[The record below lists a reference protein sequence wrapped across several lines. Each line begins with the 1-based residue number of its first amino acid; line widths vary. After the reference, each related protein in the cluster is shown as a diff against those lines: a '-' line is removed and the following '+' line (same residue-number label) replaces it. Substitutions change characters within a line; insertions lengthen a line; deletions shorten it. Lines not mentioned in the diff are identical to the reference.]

1 MSAKQILTQTFYSKT
16 LWRSVSN
23 GKTQPYRM
31 KEPQVDIFKGIIL
44 KVFFTMSKICEKVQ
58 CSYYFISNLFSTFYN
73 IQKFH
78 VCVNIA

>member
-1 MSAKQILTQTFYSKT
+1 MNIQWYVG
-16 LWRSVSN
+16 VSQME
-23 GKTQPYRM
+23 KTQPYRM
-31 KEPQVDIFKGIIL
+31 KVDIFKGIIL

-78 VCVNIA
+78 VCKYCLILNQRKI